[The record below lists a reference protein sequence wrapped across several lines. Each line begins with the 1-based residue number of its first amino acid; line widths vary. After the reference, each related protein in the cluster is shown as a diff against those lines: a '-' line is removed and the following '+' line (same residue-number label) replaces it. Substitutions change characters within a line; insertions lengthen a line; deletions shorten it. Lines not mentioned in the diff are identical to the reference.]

1 MTPTSGPVEAKGDID
16 ARDIIT
22 GIQQNFFTIF
32 QQPFEPPADL
42 AQLRSDYLAYLQHS
56 YRHLDMKG
64 ILQVQQVTQQ
74 LPLAA
79 VYVPLKAQG
88 HQAGPP
94 GYVAG
99 RLLHRPGPP
108 EIETAAAAALEIEA
122 LARPVEPVLVEEA
135 LKTDPAVVVLGDPG
149 AGKSTLLKVLAL
161 ALAQQPKGPLPILL
175 PLNAYA
181 RRLQQGEINLSR
193 FLGRYYATRQEKLQR
208 VDQLFRAA
216 LAAKQAVILLDGL
229 DEVQAER
236 QYLVRLVQD
245 FVAEQIPQ
253 PLADRRP
260 PTADRREIESGISGQ
275 TSVVDRSS
283 RLQRDEAE
291 ETVVGGQPSAI
302 IEGNRIIVT
311 SRIVGYNEAPL
322 AGQPWRTYTLT
333 DFDQAD
339 IERFI
344 SQWTRIFAVS
354 IRGDTEPVR
363 RQARQE
369 CDELLAAIEARPSV
383 RRLAGN
389 PLLLTILALIKYTG
403 VTLPEQRVK
412 LYELYLQA
420 LIESWNLARAL
431 DQKPVGPG
439 INYEET
445 VQVLAPLALW
455 LRQENPTAGL
465 VSQSQLENWL
475 TGYYQT
481 EWDLPRGQARRRGR
495 DFLNSVEHY
504 SNLLLERGERQYGF
518 LHLTLEEMLAAK
530 GLAQLYFDD
539 PPAAMALINRTLADP
554 GWHESLQLAVG
565 AIGVV
570 QQLPKM
576 AGAILQELLT
586 LTPPGTEPGYAV
598 TFAGQILLDAGPA
611 GVGRTAAKKVTAA
624 LVTTMQSAACPI
636 RIRRDAGHTLGRL
649 GWTPTPAP
657 DDLILAPPGTEP
669 TGLDAFRPGQP
680 PDGPI
685 WLGKYPVT
693 NAQFGRFMRAGGYDN
708 RNFWSDEGWAW
719 RNGANPGLERLDDK
733 DLRQDYEK
741 WLAQRPAEKR
751 KQPYYWNDTDWNNSL
766 FPVVGISWFEAEA
779 YSRWLSV
786 SDFELKVWR
795 EDELI
800 ALTQADNLPSALT
813 QLKLALAN
821 RQSKIEIRLPH
832 EQEWERAM
840 GGRGDFPW
848 GSTFDPTHLNCAEA
862 WSGQEFTDYEELRK
876 WWNSDTE
883 SWREATTTAV
893 TTYPQ
898 GVSPA
903 GVWDGSGNVWEWMLN
918 PYSSGGDT
926 KALRGGGWDIYERF
940 ARVSSRNLN
949 PPVSFFYDSSFRLVV
964 APVIL

>member
-22 GIQQNFFTIF
+22 GIQQNFFAIF
-32 QQPFEPPADL
+32 QRPFEPPVDL

-64 ILQVQQVTQQ
+64 ISQVQQVTQQ

-108 EIETAAAAALEIEA
+108 EIETAEAAALKIEA

-216 LAAKQAVILLDGL
+216 LASKQAVILLDGL

-245 FVAEQIPQ
+245 FVAEQIPH
-253 PLADRRP
+253 PLEDHRP
-260 PTADRREIESGISGQ
+260 PTSDQPAA
-275 TSVVDRSS
+275 VV
-283 RLQRDEAE
+283 
-291 ETVVGGQPSAI
+291 P
-302 IEGNRIIVT
+302 GNRIIVT

-475 TGYYQT
+475 TDYYQT
-481 EWDLPRGQARRRGR
+481 EWDLPRGQARQRGR

-530 GLAQLYFDD
+530 GLAQLYFDN

-554 GWHESLQLAVG
+554 GWHESLQLTVG
-565 AIGVV
+565 TIGVV

-669 TGLDAFRPGQP
+669 TGLDAFRPGQT

-693 NAQFGRFMRAGGYDN
+693 NAQFGRFIQAGGYDN
-708 RNFWSDEGWAW
+708 RDFWSDEGWAW
-719 RNGANPGLERLDDK
+719 RTGTYDSKAPDD
-733 DLRQDYEK
+733 LQS
-741 WLAQRPAEKR
+741 WLKKRPPEKR
-751 KQPYYWNDTDWNNSL
+751 NRPYYWAEQEWNTPL
-766 FPVVGISWFEAEA
+766 FPVVGVSWFEAEA
-779 YSRWLSV
+779 YGRWLNEQIVVSLQPLAVEPLSDAQKALWQEIQAAIAARKLSV
-786 SDFELKVWR
+786 
-795 EDELI
+795 
-800 ALTQADNLPSALT
+800 
-813 QLKLALAN
+813 
-821 RQSKIEIRLPH
+821 RLPL
-832 EQEWERAM
+832 EAEWTAAM
-840 GGRGDFPW
+840 SGRGDYPW
-848 GSTFDPTHLNCAEA
+848 GDTFDFNNLNCAESWA
-862 WSGQEFTDYEELRK
+862 GRKFEDNNGWAKWVLSDEESR
-876 WWNSDTE
+876 
-883 SWREATTTAV
+883 REATTTAV

-903 GVWDGSGNVWEWMLN
+903 GVWDGSGNVWEWLLN
-918 PYSSGGDT
+918 PDSSGGDT
-926 KALRGGGWDIYERF
+926 KALRGGGWINNGRL
-940 ARVSSRNLN
+940 ARVSYRGHYQPVNFLN
-949 PPVSFFYDSSFRLVV
+949 YFSFRLVV